1 MRVADLTETEL
12 IARFAPVLPYG
23 ARTVLGPGDDAAVLT
38 PCGDLVVTTDVLVEG
53 RHFRTD
59 WSTGAD
65 VGWRAAMQNLADV
78 AAMGAVPTAIVVA
91 LTLPGETEVAWVEDF
106 ARGLAEACGP
116 HGVGVVGGDL
126 SGGPVLSAAV
136 TALGELG
143 DVAPVR
149 RGGARDGDVVAHVGV
164 LGHSAAGLA
173 LLQATA
179 EGVTPLPRTGQLLD
193 AFRRPDPP
201 LLAGPA
207 AAAAGARSML
217 DVSDGLLRDAG
228 RIGAASGVR
237 LDLSRR
243 LLAPAVEELIET
255 AEMIGADPWTW
266 VLTGGEDH
274 GLLATFPAHAVLPA
288 EFRRI
293 GVVVDDANDDDGAGP
308 TAHVTID
315 GAAWS
320 GVSGWDHFSAT

>member
-1 MRVADLTETEL
+1 
-12 IARFAPVLPYG
+12 
-23 ARTVLGPGDDAAVLT
+23 
-38 PCGDLVVTTDVLVEG
+38 
-53 RHFRTD
+53 
-59 WSTGAD
+59 
-65 VGWRAAMQNLADV
+65 
-78 AAMGAVPTAIVVA
+78 
-91 LTLPGETEVAWVEDF
+91 
-106 ARGLAEACGP
+106 
-116 HGVGVVGGDL
+116 
-126 SGGPVLSAAV
+126 
-136 TALGELG
+136 
-143 DVAPVR
+143 
-149 RGGARDGDVVAHVGV
+149 
-164 LGHSAAGLA
+164 
-173 LLQATA
+173 
-179 EGVTPLPRTGQLLD
+179 
-193 AFRRPDPP
+193 
-201 LLAGPA
+201 
-207 AAAAGARSML
+207 ML

-320 GVSGWDHFSAT
+320 GVSGWDHFDGS